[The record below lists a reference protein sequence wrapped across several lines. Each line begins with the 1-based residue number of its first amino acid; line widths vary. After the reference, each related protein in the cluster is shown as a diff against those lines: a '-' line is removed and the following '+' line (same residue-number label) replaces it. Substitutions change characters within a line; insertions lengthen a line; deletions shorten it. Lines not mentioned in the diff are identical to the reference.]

1 MKILALIAGILLG
14 LMFVAGDIVYFFK
27 LYTPPAPPAGSPI
40 ALFMGA
46 FYPTGYLDFVKAL
59 ELVGGVLVAIPRT
72 RRLGLLVL
80 GPIII
85 NILAFH
91 ILVAKGEYA
100 PLVPFVVLTLFLTWV
115 ERRAF
120 ANFIAG
126 R

>member
-1 MKILALIAGILLG
+1 MKILALIAGILLA

-27 LYTPPAPPAGSPI
+27 LYAPPAPPAGSPM
-40 ALFMGA
+40 AMFMGA
-46 FYPTGYLDFVKAL
+46 FYPTGYLDLVKAL
-59 ELVGGVLVAIPRT
+59 ELVGAVLIAIPRT

-85 NILAFH
+85 NIILFH
-91 ILVAKGEYA
+91 LLVAKEGLA
-100 PLVPFVVLTLFLTWV
+100 TLLPIVVLTLFLTWV